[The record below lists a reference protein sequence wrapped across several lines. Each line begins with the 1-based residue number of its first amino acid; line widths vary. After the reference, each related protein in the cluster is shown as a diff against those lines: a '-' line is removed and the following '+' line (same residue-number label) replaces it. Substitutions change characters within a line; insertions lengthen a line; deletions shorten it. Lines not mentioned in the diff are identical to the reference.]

1 MIYWEVE
8 GKRDLIGSTDV
19 GMRSERDR
27 KADNMSR
34 LVYVSVSFVTAEQPT
49 KSHKRRKWEKR
60 EKQAEINIIKRGT
73 AQVFGRAVL
82 WTS

>member
-19 GMRSERDR
+19 RKRSERDR

-34 LVYVSVSFVTAEQPT
+34 LVYVSVPFVTAEQPT
-49 KSHKRRKWEKR
+49 KSNKRREWEKR
-60 EKQAEINIIKRGT
+60 EKQAEINIIKRRT

>member
-49 KSHKRRKWEKR
+49 KSHKRRKWEK
-60 EKQAEINIIKRGT
+60 KGKT
-73 AQVFGRAVL
+73 GRNKYH
-82 WTS
+82 

>member
-49 KSHKRRKWEKR
+49 KSHKRRKLEKKR

-73 AQVFGRAVL
+73 A
-82 WTS
+82 

>member
-1 MIYWEVE
+1 MIYWETQ

-27 KADNMSR
+27 KADNVSR

-49 KSHKRRKWEKR
+49 KSQKKGKVKE
-60 EKQAEINIIKRGT
+60 QAGINIIIRGT
-73 AQVFGRAVL
+73 VTGSVWQ
-82 WTS
+82 S